1 MALSGLKTSLNALRE
16 ISSEIYHQYLPEI
29 DEDTDISRYAEP
41 IFSVPA
47 VYNEFC
53 QALVNRI
60 VYTQFENKSFRNP
73 FVVLDGD
80 RIPLG
85 YAGQEIY
92 VNPSKGRQFNVDDF
106 AGLLIK
112 YEADVKVQYQT
123 INSDLQYP
131 VTFTRQQLKKAFVSW
146 GDLESFID
154 QLSNSLYNGCYIDE
168 FNKVKELVSGAYS
181 MNIAQVT
188 TVSAINS
195 EANAKAFV
203 AKARELFLNFQVPSS
218 SYNSWAKNGG
228 EGRPIVTWTNP
239 EDIVFIVRNDVRAYM
254 DVNVLADAF
263 NLDRATLLGNILTVD
278 NFDVY
283 NDDGTLHYDGSA
295 ILGIMADKAFF
306 KIRRQDTFMDSFYN
320 PNNRTVQYY
329 LNNIKMYGISMFA
342 NHMIFATGEPTVA
355 PTAITTDVTSV
366 EVTVDSTAEVKFET
380 VPFAANGTITYS
392 DGASGEFFTVA
403 AKTGDPKTAVLTGV
417 KAGSNKTLTASA
429 TNPSGETITKT
440 VTVKVNAAS

>member
-16 ISSEIYHQYLPEI
+16 ISSEIYHRYIPEL

-41 IFSVPA
+41 IFTVPE

-53 QALVNRI
+53 NALVNRI

-92 VNPSKGRQFNVDDF
+92 VNPAKGRQFNVDDF

-123 INSDLQYP
+123 INSDIQYP
-131 VTFTRQQLKKAFVSW
+131 VTFTRQELKKAFVSW

-168 FNKVKELVSGAYS
+168 YNKVKELIAGAYS
-181 MNIAQVT
+181 MNITQVT

-254 DVNVLADAF
+254 DVNVLAESF
-263 NLDRATLLGNILTVD
+263 NMDKATLLGNILTVD
-278 NFDVY
+278 NFNVY
-283 NDDGTLHYDGSA
+283 NEDGTLHYDGSA
-295 ILGIMADKAFF
+295 IVGIIADKSFF
-306 KIRRQDTFMDSFYN
+306 RIRRQDTFMDSFYN
-320 PNNRTVQYY
+320 ANNRTIQYY
-329 LNNIKMYGISMFA
+329 LNNIKLYGISMFA
-342 NHMIFATGEPTVA
+342 NHMVFATSAPTVA
-355 PTAITTDVTSV
+355 PTAIKTDVTSV
-366 EVTVDSTAEVKFET
+366 EVTVGETAEVAFET
-380 VPFAANGTITYS
+380 VPFAANGTITYD

-403 AKTGDPKTAVLTGV
+403 AKTGDNKTAVLTGV
-417 KAGSNKTLTASA
+417 KAGTGKTLTASA

-440 VTVKVNAAS
+440 VTVKVKAAS

>member
-1 MALSGLKTSLNALRE
+1 MANAGLKTSLNAIRE
-16 ISSEIYHQYLPEI
+16 ISSVIYHQYIPEI
-29 DEDTDISRYAEP
+29 DEDTDIARLAEP
-41 IFSVPA
+41 IFNVPE

-53 QALVNRI
+53 QALINRI

-80 RIPLG
+80 RLPLG

-92 VNPSKGRQFNVDDF
+92 VNPAKGRQFNVDDF
-106 AGLLIK
+106 AGLLVK

-146 GDLESFID
+146 GDLEGFID

-168 FNKVKELVSGAYS
+168 YQKVKELIAGAYS
-181 MNIAQVT
+181 MNITQYT
-188 TVSAINS
+188 KVSAISS
-195 EANAKAFV
+195 EATGKSFV
-203 AKARELFLNFQVPSS
+203 QTVRELFLNFQSPTSK
-218 SYNSWAKNGG
+218 YNSWAKNGG
-228 EGRPIVTWTNP
+228 AGRPVITWTNP
-239 EDIVFIVRNDVRAYM
+239 EDIVFIVRNDVRAAL
-254 DVNVLADAF
+254 DVLVESMAF
-263 NLDRATLLGNILTVD
+263 NIDRATLLGNIMTVD
-278 NFDVY
+278 DFNVY
-283 NDDGTLHYDGSA
+283 NDDGTLHYDGSD
-295 ILGIMADKAFF
+295 ILGIIADKAFF
-306 KIRRQDTFMDSFYN
+306 RIKRQDQFMDSFYN

-342 NHMIFATGEPTVA
+342 NHMVIALDDPEVA
-355 PTAITTDVTSV
+355 PTALKTDVTSV
-366 EVTVDSTAEVKFET
+366 EVTVGSTAEVKFET
-380 VPFAANGTITYS
+380 VPFASNGTITYS
-392 DGASGEFFTVA
+392 DGDSGEFFTVA

-417 KAGSNKTLTASA
+417 KAGTGKTLTASA

>member
-16 ISSEIYHQYLPEI
+16 ISSEIYHQYIPEL

-41 IFSVPA
+41 IFTVPE

-85 YAGQEIY
+85 YAGQEVY

-123 INSDLQYP
+123 INSDIQYP

-146 GDLESFID
+146 GDLEGFID
-154 QLSNSLYNGCYIDE
+154 QLSNSLYNGAYIDE
-168 FNKVKELVSGAYS
+168 YNKVKELIAGAYS

-203 AKARELFLNFQVPSS
+203 AKARETFLNFQTPSS

-228 EGRPIVTWTNP
+228 DGRPVVTWTNP
-239 EDIVFIVRNDVRAYM
+239 EDIVFIVRNDVRAYL
-254 DVNVLADAF
+254 DVNVLAESF
-263 NLDRATLLGNILTVD
+263 QIDRAVLLGNILTVD
-278 NFDVY
+278 NFNVY
-283 NDDGTLHYDGSA
+283 NEDGTLHYDGSA
-295 ILGIMADKAFF
+295 ILGIIADKSFF
-306 KIRRQDTFMDSFYN
+306 RIRRQDMFMDSFYN

-342 NHMIFATGEPTVA
+342 NHMIFATGAPTVA
-355 PTAITTDVTSV
+355 PTAITTDVTTVSV
-366 EVTVDSTAEVKFET
+366 KVGETAEVKFET
-380 VPFAANGTITYS
+380 VPFAANGTITYD
-392 DGASGEFFTVA
+392 DGGSGEFFTVA
-403 AKTGDPKTAVLTGV
+403 AKTGDNKTAVLTGV
-417 KAGSNKTLTASA
+417 KAGTNKTLTASA
-429 TNPSGETITKT
+429 TNPDGDTITKT
-440 VTVKVNAAS
+440 VTVTVKSA

>member
-1 MALSGLKTSLNALRE
+1 MANKGLKTSLNAIRE
-16 ISSEIYHQYLPEI
+16 ISSEIYHQYIPEI
-29 DEDTDISRYAEP
+29 DEDTDISRLAEP
-41 IFSVPA
+41 IFSVPE

-92 VNPSKGRQFNVDDF
+92 VNPAKGRQFNVDDF
-106 AGLLIK
+106 AGLLVK

-146 GDLESFID
+146 GDLEGFID

-168 FNKVKELVSGAYS
+168 YQKVKELVAGAYS
-181 MNIAQVT
+181 KNIAQVE
-188 TVSAINS
+188 TVSAVSS
-195 EANAKAFV
+195 EDAAKSFIT
-203 AKARELFLNFQVPSS
+203 KARELFLNFQTPSS

-228 EGRPIVTWTNP
+228 AGRPVVTWTNP
-239 EDIVFIVRNDVRAYM
+239 EDIVFIVRNDIRAYL
-254 DVNVLADAF
+254 DVNVEAAAF
-263 NLDRATLLGNILTVD
+263 NLDKVTLLGNILTVD
-278 NFDVY
+278 NFNVY
-283 NDDGTLHYDGSA
+283 NEDGTLHYDGSN
-295 ILGIMADKAFF
+295 ILGIIADKSFF
-306 KIRRQDTFMDSFYN
+306 RIKRQDMFMDSFYN

-342 NHMIFATGEPTVA
+342 NHMVIALEEPEVDVTDISSDVESVEVKVGEKTEVKFKTTPVTAT
-355 PTAITTDVTSV
+355 TAITFT
-366 EVTVDSTAEVKFET
+366 
-380 VPFAANGTITYS
+380 
-392 DGASGEFFTVA
+392 DGAGGEFFTVT
-403 AKTGDPKTAVLTGV
+403 AKDGDPKTAIITGV
-417 KAGSNKTLTASA
+417 KAGTNKTLTASA
-429 TNPSGETITKT
+429 TTEAGDITA
-440 VTVKVNAAS
+440 TVKVNVVSA

>member
-16 ISSEIYHQYLPEI
+16 ISSEIYHKYIPEL

-41 IFSVPA
+41 IFTVPE

-53 QALVNRI
+53 NALVNRI

-92 VNPSKGRQFNVDDF
+92 VNPAKGRQFNVDDF

-123 INSDLQYP
+123 ISADIQYP

-168 FNKVKELVSGAYS
+168 YNKVKELIAGAYS

-228 EGRPIVTWTNP
+228 AGRPIVTWTNP

-254 DVNVLADAF
+254 DVNVLAESF
-263 NLDRATLLGNILTVD
+263 NMDKATLLGNILTVD
-278 NFDVY
+278 NFNVY
-283 NDDGTLHYDGSA
+283 NEDGTLHYDGSA
-295 ILGIMADKAFF
+295 IVGIIADKSFF
-306 KIRRQDTFMDSFYN
+306 RIRRQDQFMDSFYN
-320 PNNRTVQYY
+320 ANNRTIQYY
-329 LNNIKMYGISMFA
+329 LNNIKMYGISQFA
-342 NHMIFATGEPTVA
+342 NHMVFATAAPEVA

-366 EVTVDSTAEVKFET
+366 EVTVGETAEVKFET
-380 VPFAANGTITYS
+380 IPFAANGTISYS

-403 AKTGDPKTAVLTGV
+403 AKSGDNKTAVLTGV
-417 KAGSNKTLTASA
+417 KAGNNKTLTASA
-429 TNPSGETITKT
+429 TNPDGETITKT
-440 VTVKVNAAS
+440 VTVKVVAA